1 MKNLVKTT
9 LIALLLLITMPIESF
24 SQYEYFNISV
34 GSGIT
39 YGGIYGAMFSI
50 KPSPNIAIS
59 GSIGEYMG
67 PPLSWGSFDED
78 KNGDKVPLNRKTQ
91 TGMGYSVGLRI
102 SPNEVGYVG
111 VQYINA
117 GTLKYKD
124 EERTLPGINLMMG
137 GNHYFGYSRFFM
149 DWSINLSFLFRDDVV
164 GGMIGVSLGLGCEL

>member
-1 MKNLVKTT
+1 
-9 LIALLLLITMPIESF
+9 
-24 SQYEYFNISV
+24 
-34 GSGIT
+34 
-39 YGGIYGAMFSI
+39 MFSYA
-50 KPSPNIAIS
+50 KSEPVTIATEMSENCVSYKIENKA
-59 GSIGEYMG
+59 G
-67 PPLSWGSFDED
+67 
-78 KNGDKVPLNRKTQ
+78 
-91 TGMGYSVGLRI
+91 VGWVRI